1 MDKETQQFLAIY
13 HVLVAAIITLVFS
26 ILMIKQH
33 IEYKKSKKKILE
45 SNLEIEKLKKQYEN
59 N

>member
-1 MDKETQQFLAIY
+1 MDKETKQFLAIY
-13 HVLVAAIITLVFS
+13 HALVAVIILLVFA

-33 IEYKKSKKKILE
+33 IEYKKSKKKILK